1 VIMTQDLT
9 PAPPAGAR
17 PLLEIEDL
25 SVVFRKSRRA
35 QPVYAVD
42 GVDLTIAEGETV
54 GLVGESGSGKTTLG
68 QAVLGLVEP
77 TSGAIRFDG
86 VDITHANRSTR
97 RALSSEMQVVF
108 QNPYGSLSPT
118 RTIGQ
123 TLLEPLLAHGRV
135 SRDEGNEKV
144 AEMLRRVGLPVDTM
158 LRRPSEFSGGQRQRV
173 AVARALMM
181 SPRFVVCDEAVSAL
195 DLSVQAQILNLL
207 GGLQREFGLSY
218 LFVSHNLAVVRHMSQ
233 RIVVLYRGRVMESGP
248 AESVYSAPA
257 HPYTQALLQ
266 GAPVALTEGKSVVRS
281 ARVAASTA
289 AAPPTGGEH
298 CPFVT
303 RCPYAVKAC
312 GEVRPPLVATASGTQ
327 AACIRIGEIPVG
339 AAGLPPAGIDGTR
352 AGTAGGEEGTTV

>member
-1 VIMTQDLT
+1 MTMMQDLT
-9 PAPPAGAR
+9 PHAPAGAP

-42 GVDLTIAEGETV
+42 GVDLTIGAGETV

-77 TSGAIRFDG
+77 TAGTIRFDG
-86 VDITHANRSTR
+86 DDITHASRSTR

-135 SRDEGNEKV
+135 GREEGNERV
-144 AEMLRRVGLPVDTM
+144 AEMLRRVGLPTDTM
-158 LRRPSEFSGGQRQRV
+158 TRRPSEFSGGQRQRI

-207 GGLQREFGLSY
+207 GGLQRELGLSY

-248 AESVYSAPA
+248 AEAVYSAPA

-266 GAPVALTEGKSVVRS
+266 GAPVALAGGAK
-281 ARVAASTA
+281 ARRPATVTPSTA
-289 AAPPTGGEH
+289 AAPPTGGER

-312 GEVRPPLVATASGTQ
+312 HEVRPPLVATPSGTQ

-339 AAGLPPAGIDGTR
+339 APGTHFSAIDSTPAAVAD
-352 AGTAGGEEGTTV
+352 GEEGMTL

>member
-1 VIMTQDLT
+1 MTLIQDLT
-9 PAPPAGAR
+9 PAASSSAA
-17 PLLEIEDL
+17 PLLEIDDL

-42 GVDLTIAEGETV
+42 GVDLTIAPGETV

-77 TSGAIRFDG
+77 TAGTIRFDG
-86 VDITHANRSTR
+86 EDITHASRATR

-135 SRDEGNEKV
+135 SRDEGNERV
-144 AEMLRRVGLPVDTM
+144 AEMLRRVGLPTDTM
-158 LRRPSEFSGGQRQRV
+158 TRRPSEFSGGQRQRI

-248 AESVYSAPA
+248 AEAVYSAPA

-266 GAPVALTEGKSVVRS
+266 GAPVALAAGRP
-281 ARVAASTA
+281 ARRTTIVASTA
-289 AAPPTGGEH
+289 AAPPTGGER

-303 RCPYAVKAC
+303 RCPYAIAAC
-312 GEVRPPLVATASGTQ
+312 HEVRPPLIDTPSGTR

-339 AAGLPPAGIDGTR
+339 APGSPFGGNDSLPVRGAGD
-352 AGTAGGEEGTTV
+352 EEGHAL

>member
-1 VIMTQDLT
+1 MTMTQDLT
-9 PAPPAGAR
+9 PAAPVDGR

-42 GVDLTIAEGETV
+42 GVDLTIAAGETV

-77 TSGAIRFDG
+77 TAGTIRFDG
-86 VDITHANRSTR
+86 DDITHASRSTR
-97 RALSSEMQVVF
+97 RSLSSEMQVVF

-135 SRDEGNEKV
+135 SRDEGNERV
-144 AEMLRRVGLPVDTM
+144 AEMLRRVGLPTDTM
-158 LRRPSEFSGGQRQRV
+158 TRRPSEFSGGQRQRI

-207 GGLQREFGLSY
+207 GGLQRELGLSY

-248 AESVYSAPA
+248 AEAVYSAPA

-266 GAPVALTEGKSVVRS
+266 GAPVALAAGTPAR
-281 ARVAASTA
+281 RVATVVPSTA
-289 AAPPTGGEH
+289 AAPPTGGER

-312 GEVRPPLVATASGTQ
+312 HEVRPPLVQTPSGTQ
-327 AACIRIGEIPVG
+327 AACIRIGEIPIG
-339 AAGLPPAGIDGTR
+339 APGSPFGGLDSTR
-352 AGTAGGEEGTTV
+352 ADPAGGEEGMTL

>member
-1 VIMTQDLT
+1 MTMTQELT
-9 PAPPAGAR
+9 PAAPVDGR

-42 GVDLTIAEGETV
+42 GVDLTIAAGETV

-77 TSGAIRFDG
+77 TAGTIRFDG
-86 VDITHANRSTR
+86 DDITHASRSTR
-97 RALSSEMQVVF
+97 RSLSSEMQVVF

-135 SRDEGNEKV
+135 SRDEGNERV
-144 AEMLRRVGLPVDTM
+144 AEMLRRVGLPTDTM
-158 LRRPSEFSGGQRQRV
+158 TRRPSEFSGGQRQRI

-207 GGLQREFGLSY
+207 GGLQRELGLSY

-248 AESVYSAPA
+248 AEAVYSAPA

-266 GAPVALTEGKSVVRS
+266 GAPVALAAGTPAR
-281 ARVAASTA
+281 RVATVVPSTA
-289 AAPPTGGEH
+289 AAPPTGGER

-312 GEVRPPLVATASGTQ
+312 HEVRPPLVQTPSGTQ
-327 AACIRIGEIPVG
+327 AACIRIGEIPIG
-339 AAGLPPAGIDGTR
+339 APGSPFGGLDSTR
-352 AGTAGGEEGTTV
+352 ADPAGGEEGMTL

>member
-1 VIMTQDLT
+1 MTMTQDLT
-9 PAPPAGAR
+9 PAAPVDGR

-42 GVDLTIAEGETV
+42 GVDLTIAAGETV

-77 TSGAIRFDG
+77 TAGTIRFDG
-86 VDITHANRSTR
+86 DDITHASRSTR
-97 RALSSEMQVVF
+97 RSLSSEMQVVF

-118 RTIGQ
+118 RRSISATRS
-123 TLLEPLLAHGRV
+123 LPS
-135 SRDEGNEKV
+135 SRLTRPCARSGSSSV
-144 AEMLRRVGLPVDTM
+144 WPIVRVGLPTDTM
-158 LRRPSEFSGGQRQRV
+158 TRRPSEFSGGQRQRI

-207 GGLQREFGLSY
+207 GGLQRELGLSY

-248 AESVYSAPA
+248 AEAVYSAPA

-266 GAPVALTEGKSVVRS
+266 GAPVALAAGTPAR
-281 ARVAASTA
+281 RVATVVPSTA
-289 AAPPTGGEH
+289 AAPPTGGER

-312 GEVRPPLVATASGTQ
+312 HEVRPPLVQTPSGTQ
-327 AACIRIGEIPVG
+327 AACIRIGEIPIG
-339 AAGLPPAGIDGTR
+339 APGSPFGGLDSTR
-352 AGTAGGEEGTTV
+352 ADPAGGEEGMTL

>member
-1 VIMTQDLT
+1 MTLIEDLT
-9 PAPPAGAR
+9 PAAGSAAG
-17 PLLEIEDL
+17 PLLETDDL
-25 SVVFRKSRRA
+25 SVVFRASRRA
-35 QPVYAVD
+35 RPVYAVD
-42 GVDLTIAEGETV
+42 RVDMSIGAGETV

-77 TSGAIRFDG
+77 TGGSIRFDG
-86 VDITHANRSTR
+86 DDITHAKRSTR

-135 SRDEGNEKV
+135 GRAEGNERV

-158 LRRPSEFSGGQRQRV
+158 TRRPSEFSGGQRQRI

-207 GGLQREFGLSY
+207 GELQREFGLSY

-248 AESVYSAPA
+248 AEAVYSAPA

-266 GAPVALTEGKSVVRS
+266 GAPVALAEGRP
-281 ARVAASTA
+281 ARRTAIVAATA
-289 AAPPTGGEH
+289 AAPPTGSER
-298 CPFVT
+298 CPFVN
-303 RCPYAVKAC
+303 RCPYATAAC
-312 GEVRPPLVATASGTQ
+312 HEVRPPLVDTPSGTR
-327 AACIRIGEIPVG
+327 AACIRIGEIPIG
-339 AAGLPPAGIDGTR
+339 APRSPFGANEALPVRRTGDEKGRTL
-352 AGTAGGEEGTTV
+352 